1 MKALP
6 LNLKPNLIFQTLPK
20 LLEAPNLENVNV
32 KIISC
37 GARHTAVIA
46 DEGKVFCWGWNK
58 YGQVKSRPYRAFLN
72 LFCSIYMC
80 NFTND
85 IVVCLK
91 QLGLGDVID
100 RNAPSEV
107 RIKDCVPK
115 NIACGWWHT
124 LLLGQS
130 SL

>member
-1 MKALP
+1 MEQVWSGKKKQTVVFVKFLYVCY
-6 LNLKPNLIFQTLPK
+6 LLKQSV
-20 LLEAPNLENVNV
+20 LL
-32 KIISC
+32 
-37 GARHTAVIA
+37 G
-46 DEGKVFCWGWNK
+46 
-58 YGQVKSRPYRAFLN
+58 
-72 LFCSIYMC
+72 
-80 NFTND
+80 
-85 IVVCLK
+85 LK